1 MKFIIYRSSTWTDEN
16 PNVEG
21 TIETPVHLIDRCYH
35 KHQLEQ
41 FSKNHTDIKQV
52 RVGKWEGTNTTPQR
66 RWVIEFN
73 TIEELLAF
81 VDKYSKVIV
90 HKGDFLLRNK
100 EGYREIEIY
109 DDYRE

>member
-21 TIETPVHLIDRCYH
+21 AIETAVHLIGRCYH
-35 KHQLEQ
+35 KHQLDK
-41 FSKNHTDIKQV
+41 FSENHTDIKQV
-52 RVGKWEGTNTTPQR
+52 GAEKWEGTNTTPER
-66 RWVIEFN
+66 LWAIEFN
-73 TIEELLAF
+73 SIDELLAF
-81 VDKYSKVIV
+81 VDKYSKVII
-90 HKGDFLLRNK
+90 HKKSFALQNK

>member
-21 TIETPVHLIDRCYH
+21 AVETDVHLIDNCYH

-41 FSKNHTDIKQV
+41 FGKNHTDIKQV
-52 RVGKWEGTNTTPQR
+52 GAEKWIGANTTPQR
-66 RWVIEFN
+66 FWVIEFN

-90 HKGDFLLRNK
+90 HKKNFDLPNK

>member
-21 TIETPVHLIDRCYH
+21 ANETDVHLIDNCYH
-35 KHQLEQ
+35 KHLFEQ

-52 RVGKWEGTNTTPQR
+52 GAEKWKGTNTTPQR
-66 RWVIEFN
+66 LWVIEFN

-81 VDKYSKVIV
+81 IDKYGKVII
-90 HKGDFLLRNK
+90 HKKSFVLQNK